1 MINHPIQRPVSF
13 TSAALAAAFA
23 LAAATGFA
31 AGDTDTGDSPIK
43 LSPYAVTASRGEAED
58 PQRVPQSIDVVMPIG
73 RGAETAADV
82 DDMLRRLPN
91 VGLAPAEGTSNFWQE
106 GFTLRGLGAQR
117 VLVLTD
123 GVRQSGQGIGYGGGN
138 LSLYDLFGL
147 DRIEVLRGPASVLY
161 GTDALGGVI
170 NIITREPV
178 FSSVPQ
184 FGGGLRYE
192 YDSARNFE
200 RFSLLA
206 TASGERAAVVA
217 TASAADADT
226 PDLADGSRGESGSFL
241 KKAASLKADFK
252 LGGNARLR
260 VFGSFNRDTD
270 VLVSQDTIT
279 ILRPSALD
287 FRFPLYQR
295 SQLGTELRVEHPSE
309 SIDEIRL
316 GLHWQQIAREF
327 DRTAPLLV
335 AQKIGPVTVGPRQ
348 ESVRVVTD
356 DTSDTYELQGLARG
370 RHGAHAWLTGFDLG
384 LDQAYLPETE
394 TRTLVYNP
402 LAGAPVTPAFNAGP
416 VARLRADAEQ
426 HRLGLYAQ
434 DRWTISPAWE
444 ATLGFRADA
453 FQVEEATGKVD
464 RLDETGISGNLAL
477 TRIVDEHLSLY
488 GQLATG
494 FRAPD
499 LGERFQTA
507 VVSVVTTTTV
517 IGKPDLVPERSL
529 NGELGV
535 KYRNDRLQATAAIF
549 ANRVRN
555 YIETVALD
563 STTSQYTNLDSVLLY
578 GAEAGVNFRL
588 TDGWTLFA
596 NAGRTYA
603 PSDDDRVHVA
613 SWTFNYGTG
622 YSFRLVGGKISLRPE
637 LSARTA
643 LRSTER
649 TGTAPVE
656 FGGYTTVDA
665 QVSAQ
670 GLLPGRLG
678 QARFVLGVRNLTD
691 RVYREAFFNSVQ
703 IGRGLYTSVTWE
715 F

>member
-1 MINHPIQRPVSF
+1 M
-13 TSAALAAAFA
+13 AAFA
-23 LAAATGFA
+23 LFAVSAIAAENI
-31 AGDTDTGDSPIK
+31 DSSDAPVK
-43 LSPYAVTASRGEAED
+43 LSPLAVTASRGAAED
-58 PQRVPQSIDVVMPIG
+58 PQRVPQSIDVLALTG
-73 RGAETAADV
+73 QGSETASDV
-82 DDMLRRLPN
+82 DDLIRRLPN
-91 VGLAPAEGTSNFWQE
+91 VGLAPAEGASNFWQE
-106 GFTLRGLGAQR
+106 GFTLRGLGGQR

-138 LSLYDLFGL
+138 LSLYDLFAL
-147 DRIEVLRGPASVLY
+147 DRLEILRGPASVLY

-178 FSSVPQ
+178 FSATSK

-200 RFSLLA
+200 RTSLLA
-206 TASGERAAVVA
+206 TASGSRAALVA
-217 TASAADADT
+217 TASLADADR
-226 PDLADGSRGESGSFL
+226 PDLADGTRGGSGSFY
-241 KKAASLKADFK
+241 KHAASLKADFK
-252 LGGNARLR
+252 LGAKTTLR
-260 VFGSFNRDTD
+260 VLGNFTRDTD
-270 VLVSQDTIT
+270 VLVSKDTIT
-279 ILRPSALD
+279 ILRPSPLD
-287 FRFPLYQR
+287 FSFPLYQR
-295 SQLGTELRVEHPSE
+295 SQLGSELRVAHPSE

-335 AQKIGPVTVGPRQ
+335 SQRIGPTTVGPRQ

-356 DTSDTYELQGLARG
+356 DTSDTYEFQGLARG
-370 RHGAHAWLTGFDLG
+370 RFAAHNWLAGFDLG
-384 LDQAYLPETE
+384 RDQAYLPETE
-394 TRTLVYNP
+394 THVLVYNP
-402 LAGAPVTPAFNAGP
+402 LAGAPVSPAFNADP
-416 VARLRADAEQ
+416 IARLRADAEQ
-426 HRLGLYAQ
+426 RRLGLYAQ
-434 DRWTISPAWE
+434 DRWTLSPVWE

-453 FQVEEATGKVD
+453 FQVEEATGKVNQIE
-464 RLDETGISGNLAL
+464 ETGVSGNLAL
-477 TRIVDEHLSLY
+477 TRIFDEHLSLY

-535 KYRNDRLQATAAIF
+535 KYRNDRLQATAAVF

-563 STTSQYTNLDSVLLY
+563 ATTSQYTNLDSVLLY
-578 GAEAGVNFRL
+578 GAEAGLNVRL
-588 TDGWTLFA
+588 TDAWTFFA

-603 PSDDDRVHVA
+603 PSDDDRIHVA

-622 YSFRLVGGKISLRPE
+622 YSFRLNGGKLTLRPE

-643 LRSTER
+643 FSSTER
-649 TGTAPVE
+649 TGLAPVE
-656 FGGYTTVDA
+656 FAGYTTVDA
-665 QVSAQ
+665 QISAQ
-670 GLLPGRLG
+670 GLLP
-678 QARFVLGVRNLTD
+678 ARFGRARVVVGVRNLTD

>member
-1 MINHPIQRPVSF
+1 MI
-13 TSAALAAAFA
+13 ALALDCSAN
-23 LAAATGFA
+23 AAAEGS
-31 AGDTDTGDSPIK
+31 DESPVK
-43 LSPYAVTASRGEAED
+43 LAPLAVTASRGQSED
-58 PQRVPQSIDVVMPIG
+58 PLRVPQSIDVLSPSG
-73 RGAETAADV
+73 QGSETAGDV
-82 DDMLRRLPN
+82 DDLLRRLPN

-106 GFTLRGLGAQR
+106 GFTLRGLGGQR

-138 LSLYDLFGL
+138 LSLYDLFAL

-178 FSSVPQ
+178 FSASPQ
-184 FGGGLRYE
+184 FGGGVRYE
-192 YDSARNFE
+192 YDSARNIE

-206 TASGERAAVVA
+206 TAGGKQAALVA
-217 TASAADADT
+217 TATSADADR
-226 PDLADGSRGESGSFL
+226 PDLADGTRGDSGSFR
-241 KKAASLKADFK
+241 KQAASLKADFK
-252 LGGNARLR
+252 LGANIRLR
-260 VFGSFNRDTD
+260 LLGNLTRDTD

-287 FRFPLYQR
+287 FSFPLYQR
-295 SQLGTELRVEHPSE
+295 SQLGAELRFERPS
-309 SIDEIRL
+309 SAIDEVYF

-335 AQKIGPVTVGPRQ
+335 SQKIGPVTVGPRQ

-356 DTSDTYELQGLARG
+356 DTSDTREFQGLARG
-370 RHGAHAWLTGFDLG
+370 RAGAHAWLTGFDLG

-394 TRTLVYNP
+394 TRALVYNP
-402 LAGAPVTPAFNAGP
+402 LGAAPVAPAFSAGP
-416 VARLRADAEQ
+416 IARLRADAEQ
-426 HRLGLYAQ
+426 YRLGLYAQ
-434 DRWTISPAWE
+434 DRWKISPAWE
-444 ATLGFRADA
+444 ATLGIRADS
-453 FQVEEATGKVD
+453 FRVEEATGKTD
-464 RLDETGISGNLAL
+464 RLEETGVSGNLAL

-507 VVSVVTTTTV
+507 VVSVVSTTTV

-529 NGELGV
+529 NAELGA
-535 KYRNDRLQATAAIF
+535 KYRTDRLQATAAAF

-563 STTSQYTNLDSVLLY
+563 ATTSQYTNLDSVLLY
-578 GAEAGVNFRL
+578 GMEAGLDFRV
-588 TDGWTLFA
+588 TDGWTVFA

-613 SWTFNYGTG
+613 SWIFNYGAG
-622 YSFRLVGGKISLRPE
+622 YHVRLAGGKVSLRPE
-637 LSARTA
+637 ISARTA

-649 TGTAPVE
+649 TGSAPVD
-656 FGGYTTVDA
+656 FGGYTVVDA
-665 QVSAQ
+665 QVALQ
-670 GLLPGRLG
+670 GLVPARLG
-678 QARFVLGVRNLTD
+678 RARVVLGVRNLLD
-691 RVYREAFFNSVQ
+691 RVYREPFFNSVQ

>member
-1 MINHPIQRPVSF
+1 MINRQILPL
-13 TSAALAAAFA
+13 TAL
-23 LAAATGFA
+23 LCLGATVLPGQTNRSLESSS
-31 AGDTDTGDSPIK
+31 TDDS
-43 LSPYAVTASRGEAED
+43 LVRLTPYAVTASRGQAED
-58 PQRVPQSIDVVMPIG
+58 PQRVPQSIDVIG
-73 RGAETAADV
+73 TTDHGSETASDV
-82 DDMLRRLPN
+82 DDLLRRLPN
-91 VGLAPAEGTSNFWQE
+91 VGLAPAEGASNFWQE
-106 GFTLRGLGAQR
+106 GFTLRGLGGQR

-147 DRIEVLRGPASVLY
+147 DHIEVLRGPASVLY

-178 FSSVPQ
+178 FSHTPQ

-192 YDSARNFE
+192 YDSARNYE
-200 RFSLLA
+200 RFSVLA
-206 TASGERAAVVA
+206 RAGAEKAALVA
-217 TASAADADT
+217 TASLADADR
-226 PDLADGSRGESGSFL
+226 PDLADGTRGGSGAFR
-241 KKAASLKADFK
+241 KEAASVKADFK
-252 LGGNARLR
+252 LGAKATLR
-260 VFGSFNRDTD
+260 VLGNITRDTD
-270 VLVSQDTIT
+270 VLVSQGTIT
-279 ILRPSALD
+279 ILRPSPLD
-287 FRFPLYQR
+287 FGFPLYQR

-335 AQKIGPVTVGPRQ
+335 SQKIGTVTVGPRQ

-370 RHGAHAWLTGFDLG
+370 RHGAHSWLTGFDLG

-402 LAGAPVTPAFNAGP
+402 LGAAPVTPVFSAGP
-416 VARLRADAEQ
+416 IARLRADAEQ
-426 HRLGLYAQ
+426 YRLGVYAQ
-434 DRWTISPAWE
+434 DRWTLSPAWE
-444 ATLGFRADA
+444 ATLGVRADA

-529 NGELGV
+529 NGEFGV
-535 KYRNDRLQATAAIF
+535 KYRNDRLQTTAAIF

-555 YIETVALD
+555 YIEAVALD
-563 STTSQYTNLDSVLLY
+563 ATTSQYTNLDSVLLY

-588 TDGWTLFA
+588 TDSWTLFA

-603 PSDDDRVHVA
+603 PADDDRVRVA

-622 YSFRLVGGKISLRPE
+622 YSFRLAGGKISLRPE

-643 LRSTER
+643 LSSTER

-691 RVYREAFFNSVQ
+691 RVYREAFFDSVQ